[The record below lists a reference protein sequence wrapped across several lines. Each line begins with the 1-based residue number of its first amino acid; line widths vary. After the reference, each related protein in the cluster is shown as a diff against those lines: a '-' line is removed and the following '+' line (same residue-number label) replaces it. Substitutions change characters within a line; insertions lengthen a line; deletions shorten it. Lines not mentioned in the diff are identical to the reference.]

1 MPKYKHKEVIFML
14 NDFVLEKIF
23 MHPIMQQFCLGV
35 QSDIANMIQE
45 ILERIEEENPD
56 GKLSELLS

>member
-1 MPKYKHKEVIFML
+1 ML

-23 MHPIMQQFCLGV
+23 THTTMQQFCIGQ

-45 ILERIEEENPD
+45 ILEQIEEENPN
-56 GKLSELLS
+56 GELSSLLS

>member
-1 MPKYKHKEVIFML
+1 ML

-23 MHPIMQQFCLGV
+23 AHPTMQQFCIGQ

-45 ILERIEEENPD
+45 ILEQIEEENPH
-56 GKLSELLS
+56 GELSELLS

>member
-1 MPKYKHKEVIFML
+1 ML

-23 MHPIMQQFCLGV
+23 SHPTMQQFCIGQ

-45 ILERIEEENPD
+45 ILEQIEEENPD
-56 GKLSELLS
+56 GKLSSLLS

>member
-1 MPKYKHKEVIFML
+1 ML

-23 MHPIMQQFCLGV
+23 AHPTMNQFCIGQ

-45 ILERIEEENPD
+45 ILEQIEEENPH
-56 GKLSELLS
+56 GELSELFS